1 MREFELKITSAP
13 VLRSLHS
20 ISFSPEKEKKEG
32 GMGRAINEYG
42 VFAAVGGDEEKVIV
56 MTVAQLGEH
65 TKNHYLYTFNQ

>member
-1 MREFELKITSAP
+1 
-13 VLRSLHS
+13 
-20 ISFSPEKEKKEG
+20 
-32 GMGRAINEYG
+32 MGRAINEYG